1 MLQRNEPADALFFET
16 EALLLYET
24 QLVRLAPI
32 GMAIF
37 NCTAH
42 PIHAADLTTA
52 LIAEFGEPEDGS
64 AAKATSEAV
73 ASLVGLGV
81 LREVTGEGPRD

>member
-1 MLQRNEPADALFFET
+1 MLQRNEPADALIFET

-37 NCTAH
+37 ENTAR
-42 PIHAADLTTA
+42 PIDATALTTA
-52 LIAEFGEPEDGS
+52 LIAEFGEPEGGS
-64 AAKATSEAV
+64 AAQATSEAV
-73 ASLVGLGV
+73 ARLVGLGV
-81 LREVTGEGPRD
+81 LREVTGAGPHD

>member
-1 MLQRNEPADALFFET
+1 MLQRNEPVDALFFET

-37 NCTAH
+37 EYTAR
-42 PIHAADLTTA
+42 PIDTADLTAA

-64 AAKATSEAV
+64 AANATSEAV

-81 LREVTGEGPRD
+81 LRGVTGQGPHG